1 MPGNLART
9 EWMVNVMKTIECGS
23 FFKKVSAK
31 QAELN
36 PAMGQHV
43 GQKRPD
49 VKWSF
54 EGFASSADL
63 ESASHEHVM
72 FFLNAALEAYG
83 RELIAAPENASNW
96 EFVPTGLTLAAAFT
110 AATTKAERSRTLTK
124 VTAAAFATF
133 YAAHA
138 SELLGIPVASAK
150 AAQAVLV
157 DWISF
162 SRKETFRAAMY
173 ARLNQFATAICELAE
188 DSPVFEEFTAS
199 EVDLSGVL
207 AALIKAFDDKVVED
221 AISAD
226 AL

>member
-1 MPGNLART
+1 
-9 EWMVNVMKTIECGS
+9 MVNVMKTIECGS

-96 EFVPTGLTLAAAFT
+96 EFVPSLESLTLAEAYK

-124 VTAAAFATF
+124 VTAAAFAAF

-138 SELLGIPVASAK
+138 SELLGIPAASAK